1 MSVHAATTAQGTV
14 DEDVAAPGH
23 SRVWWALRHDPSF
36 WIGLTGVV
44 LIIGAAVLAPL
55 IAPHD
60 PDQQFRRQGL
70 TPKGDPLGPS
80 ALFPLGTDTLGRDYL
95 SRLLYG
101 AQASLTVGLGANFIA
116 TAIGVAVGA
125 LAAFIGTPRVH
136 FMLLGALRE
145 VRVPVEGLLM
155 RITDAVLS
163 FPALLLAIA
172 LVAVVGPSLGIVIV
186 VIASVL
192 WTGIAR
198 IVYSRVIV
206 VRETEFVLAARA
218 LGVGQMRI
226 LIRHIMPH
234 LISLVL
240 VYATLGIAST
250 VLFEATLSFLGVG
263 IPPPGASWGRE
274 ISEGLGYYVTDP
286 RLVILPGLAI
296 MVTILA
302 FNLLGDALADA
313 FDPHHWR

>member
-1 MSVHAATTAQGTV
+1 MSVHAATTALGAT
-14 DEDVAAPGH
+14 DDDVAAPAH
-23 SRVWWALRHDPSF
+23 SRVWRTLRRDPSF
-36 WIGLTGVV
+36 WIGLVAATI
-44 LIIGAAVLAPL
+44 IIGAAVLAPL
-55 IAPHD
+55 LAPHD
-60 PDQQFRRQGL
+60 PNQQFRTTGR
-70 TPKGDPLGPS
+70 TPKGDPVGPS

-101 AQASLTVGLGANFIA
+101 AQASLTVGLGANLIA
-116 TAIGVAVGA
+116 TVIGVLVGA
-125 LAAFIGTPRVH
+125 LAAFAGTPR
-136 FMLLGALRE
+136 FRLALPGRL
-145 VRVPVEGLLM
+145 VVIGIPVEGILM

-172 LVAVVGPSLGIVIV
+172 LVAVLGPSLGIVIG
-186 VIASVL
+186 VIAAVL

-206 VRETEFVLAARA
+206 IRETEFVIAARA
-218 LGVGQMRI
+218 LGVGPARI
-226 LIRHIMPH
+226 LGRHVMPH
-234 LISLVL
+234 LISLIL

-286 RLVILPGLAI
+286 RLVVLPGFAI

>member
-1 MSVHAATTAQGTV
+1 MSVHAASPALGAT
-14 DEDVAAPGH
+14 DDDVAAPEH
-23 SRVWWALRHDPSF
+23 SRVWRALRHDPSF
-36 WIGLTGVV
+36 WIGLTAAT

-55 IAPHD
+55 LAPHD
-60 PDQQFRRQGL
+60 PNFQFRPEGR
-70 TPKGDPLGPS
+70 TPKGDPVGPS
-80 ALFPLGTDTLGRDYL
+80 AFFPLGTDTLGRDYL
-95 SRLLYG
+95 SRLLFG
-101 AQASLTVGLGANFIA
+101 AQASLTVGLGANLIA
-116 TAIGVAVGA
+116 TAIGVTVGA
-125 LAAFIGTPRVH
+125 LAAFVGTPRLRFEVAGRA
-136 FMLLGALRE
+136 LDLGI
-145 VRVPVEGLLM
+145 PVEGFLM
-155 RITDAVLS
+155 RVTDAVLS

-172 LVAVVGPSLGIVIV
+172 LVAVLGPSLGIVIG
-186 VIASVL
+186 VIAAVL

-198 IVYSRVIV
+198 IVYSRVLVI
-206 VRETEFVLAARA
+206 RETEFVQAARA
-218 LGVGQMRI
+218 LGVRPRR
-226 LIRHIMPH
+226 LLVRHVMPH

-263 IPPPGASWGRE
+263 IPPPGASWGRA

>member
-1 MSVHAATTAQGTV
+1 MSVHAATTALGAT
-14 DEDVAAPGH
+14 DDDVTAPAH
-23 SRVWWALRHDPSF
+23 SRVWRTLRRDPSF
-36 WIGLTGVV
+36 WIGLVAASI
-44 LIIGAAVLAPL
+44 LIGSAILAPL

-60 PDQQFRRQGL
+60 PNQQFRAEGR
-70 TPKGDPLGPS
+70 TPKGDPVGPS

-116 TAIGVAVGA
+116 TLIGVTVGA
-125 LAAFIGTPRVH
+125 LAAFVGTPR
-136 FMLLGALRE
+136 LRIGLAGRVLE
-145 VRVPVEGLLM
+145 VGIPVEGILM

-172 LVAVVGPSLGIVIV
+172 LVAVLGPSLGIVIG
-186 VIASVL
+186 VIAAVL

-206 VRETEFVLAARA
+206 IRETEFVLAARA
-218 LGVGQMRI
+218 LGVGSRR
-226 LIRHIMPH
+226 LLTRHVMPH

-274 ISEGLGYYVTDP
+274 IYEGLGYYVTDP
-286 RLVILPGLAI
+286 RLVILPGIAI

>member
-1 MSVHAATTAQGTV
+1 LSVQAATPAHATS
-14 DEDVAAPGH
+14 DEHATIPTN

-36 WIGLTGVV
+36 WIGLIGVT
-44 LIIGAAVLAPL
+44 LIIAAAVLAPVL
-55 IAPHD
+55 APHD
-60 PDQQFRRQGL
+60 PDLQFRVTGR
-70 TPKGDPLGPS
+70 TPGGDPVGPS

-101 AQASLTVGLGANFIA
+101 AQASLTVGLGANLIA
-116 TAIGVAVGA
+116 TLIGVTVGA
-125 LAAFIGTPRVH
+125 LAAFVGTPRV
-136 FMLLGALRE
+136 G
-145 VRVPVEGLLM
+145 VRLAGRRFELSLPVEGLLM

-172 LVAVVGPSLGIVIV
+172 LVAVVGPSLELVIL

-206 VRETEFVLAARA
+206 IRETEFILAARA
-218 LGVGQMRI
+218 VGIGETRI
-226 LIRHIMPH
+226 LVRHVMPH
-234 LISLVL
+234 ILSLVL

-250 VLFEATLSFLGVG
+250 ILFEATLSFLGVG

-274 ISEGLGYYVTDP
+274 IFEGLGYYVTDP

-296 MVTILA
+296 MSTILA
-302 FNLLGDALADA
+302 FNLLGDAFADA
-313 FDPHHWR
+313 LDPHHWR

>member
-1 MSVHAATTAQGTV
+1 LSVQATNTAHGTS
-14 DEDVAAPGH
+14 DDYATLPTN

-36 WIGLTGVV
+36 WIGLIGVT
-44 LIIGAAVLAPL
+44 LIVAAAVLAPIL
-55 IAPHD
+55 APHD
-60 PDQQFRRQGL
+60 PDLQFRTTGR
-70 TPKGDPLGPS
+70 TPGGDPVGPS

-101 AQASLTVGLGANFIA
+101 AQASLTVGLGANLIA
-116 TAIGVAVGA
+116 TLIGVTVGA
-125 LAAFIGTPRVH
+125 VAAFVGTPRV
-136 FMLLGALRE
+136 
-145 VRVPVEGLLM
+145 RVGVAGHSIEIGLPVEGLLM

-172 LVAVVGPSLGIVIV
+172 LVAVVGPSLGLVMIVI
-186 VIASVL
+186 AAVL

-206 VRETEFVLAARA
+206 IRETEFILAARA
-218 LGVGQMRI
+218 VGISEIRI
-226 LIRHIMPH
+226 LLRHVMPH
-234 LISLVL
+234 VVSLVL

-250 VLFEATLSFLGVG
+250 ILFEATLSFLGVG

-274 ISEGLGYYVTDP
+274 IFEGLGYYITDP
-286 RLVILPGLAI
+286 RLVLLPGLAI
-296 MVTILA
+296 MATILA
-302 FNLLGDALADA
+302 FNLLGDSFADA